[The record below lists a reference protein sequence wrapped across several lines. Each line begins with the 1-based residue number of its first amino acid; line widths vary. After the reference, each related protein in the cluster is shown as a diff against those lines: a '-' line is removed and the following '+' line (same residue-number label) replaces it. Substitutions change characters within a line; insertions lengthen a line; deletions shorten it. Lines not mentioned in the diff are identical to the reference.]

1 MKDAGC
7 AAVRRQ
13 LHAFHDGELTVSEQI
28 AVGSHLERCAGCA
41 TLCTELRQIRS
52 ALRATARPAGPW
64 ANDEAASFREAIINR
79 ARAEQT
85 LALPVRM
92 RQMFED
98 MHLVYAGIG
107 SVVAALVSVAVML
120 GMMRFATS
128 ANPESLAAL
137 VNLLAPGSNRN
148 PIRADAFLQLPR
160 ALDQAFSTAG
170 DIESGEAVFTLSAVV
185 TREGRVA
192 NLELVR
198 ANDLPTVTPGTD
210 EARLVEDLMGA
221 VSRARFEPASK
232 AGSPIAVNMV
242 WIVAHT
248 TVRAKAGPMD
258 LRTHPTSRKRTAQL
272 SPAPPAFDDERT
284 A

>member
-1 MKDAGC
+1 
-7 AAVRRQ
+7 
-13 LHAFHDGELTVSEQI
+13 
-28 AVGSHLERCAGCA
+28 
-41 TLCTELRQIRS
+41 
-52 ALRATARPAGPW
+52 
-64 ANDEAASFREAIINR
+64 
-79 ARAEQT
+79 
-85 LALPVRM
+85 
-92 RQMFED
+92 
-98 MHLVYAGIG
+98 
-107 SVVAALVSVAVML
+107 
-120 GMMRFATS
+120 MMRFATS

>member
-1 MKDAGC
+1 MKPLSC
-7 AAVRRQ
+7 AAVRRH
-13 LHAFHDGELTVSEQI
+13 LHAFHDGELAVTDQI
-28 AVGSHLERCAGCA
+28 AVGHHLERCPSCA
-41 TLCTELRQIRS
+41 LLCAELRQIGA
-52 ALRATARPAGPW
+52 ALRVSTPRQVSAWG
-64 ANDEAASFREAIINR
+64 DEEAASFREAIVNR
-79 ARAEQT
+79 AHAEQT
-85 LALPVRM
+85 LALSVRM

-98 MHLVYAGIG
+98 LHLVYAGIG
-107 SVVAALVSVAVML
+107 GVAAALVSVAVML
-120 GMMRFATS
+120 GMMRFATN

-148 PIRADAFLQLPR
+148 PVRADPFVQMPR
-160 ALDQAFSTAG
+160 VLDQAFSTAG
-170 DIESGEAVFTLSAVV
+170 EIESGEAVFTLSAVV

-192 NLELVR
+192 NLELVT

-210 EARLVEDLMGA
+210 EAKLVEDLMGA

-258 LRTHPTSRKRTAQL
+258 LRATPASRKRAAWLVSSPDTHTA
-272 SPAPPAFDDERT
+272 
-284 A
+284 

>member
-1 MKDAGC
+1 M
-7 AAVRRQ
+7 
-13 LHAFHDGELTVSEQI
+13 HAFHDGELPVSEQI
-28 AVGSHLERCAGCA
+28 AVGTHLERCGECAALCAELGQIGAG
-41 TLCTELRQIRS
+41 
-52 ALRATARPAGPW
+52 LRASTPRQVSGW
-64 ANDEAASFREAIINR
+64 DDEEAASFREAIVNR

-85 LALPVRM
+85 LAFPVRM

-107 SVVAALVSVAVML
+107 GVAAALVSVAVML
-120 GMMRFATS
+120 GMMRFATN

-148 PIRADAFLQLPR
+148 PMRVDPFVQIPR

-198 ANDLPTVTPGTD
+198 ANDLPTVIPGTD
-210 EARLVEDLMGA
+210 EAKLVEDLMGA
-221 VSRARFEPASK
+221 VSKARFEPASK
-232 AGSPIAVNMV
+232 AGSPVAVNMV

-248 TVRAKAGPMD
+248 TVRAKPGPMD
-258 LRTHPTSRKRTAQL
+258 LRAAPTRKRAHFGSTTSAV
-272 SPAPPAFDDERT
+272 FD